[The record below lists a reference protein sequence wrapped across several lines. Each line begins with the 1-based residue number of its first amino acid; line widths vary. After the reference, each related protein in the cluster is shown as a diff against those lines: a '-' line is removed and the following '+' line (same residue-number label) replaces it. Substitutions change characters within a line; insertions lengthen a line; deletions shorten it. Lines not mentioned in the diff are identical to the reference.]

1 MAETIYNLKTK
12 TWVAE
17 KPKEIKLKDVEAIV
31 GKVEMT
37 LTPDALIIKK
47 ELSAKE
53 KTDIEALS

>member
-1 MAETIYNLKTK
+1 MAETIYNIKTK

-37 LTPDALIIKK
+37 LSPELLIIKK
-47 ELSAKE
+47 NLSAQE
-53 KTDIEALS
+53 KLDIEALT